1 MCKNL
6 AEKGNLKNPLIVFN
20 RTAKRA
26 TDLASALGSQVQV
39 AESIEDTAKR
49 ASMIFICL
57 GDDAAV
63 SETIEK
69 ILQQD
74 VTGKLIVD
82 CSTVA
87 PDTTNGL
94 ATKINAKGAEFVAC
108 PGEALRAAWHLM

>member
-6 AEKGNLKNPLIVFN
+6 AEKGDLESPLIVFN

-26 TDLASALGSQVQV
+26 ADIASALGSKVQV
-39 AESIEDTAKR
+39 AETIEDAAKR

-63 SETIEK
+63 SETVEK

-87 PDTTNGL
+87 PDTTNRL
-94 ATKINAKGAEFVAC
+94 AAKINAKGAEFVAC
-108 PGEALRAAWHLM
+108 PGALFHRQP